1 MDIEIESLF
10 RYKMYIFIGAN
21 FNLDGEMD
29 QIIIIATLVIV
40 TITIIILNILDIVPD
55 T

>member
-1 MDIEIESLF
+1 
-10 RYKMYIFIGAN
+10 MYTFSGAN

-29 QIIIIATLVIV
+29 QMIIIATVAIV

>member
-1 MDIEIESLF
+1 MI
-10 RYKMYIFIGAN
+10 KVMYTFSGAD

-29 QIIIIATLVIV
+29 QMIIITTLVIV

>member
-1 MDIEIESLF
+1 
-10 RYKMYIFIGAN
+10 MYTFSGAD

-29 QIIIIATLVIV
+29 QMIIITTLVIV
-40 TITIIILNILDIVPD
+40 NIIILNILDIEPD